1 MSCKCK
7 NIIENFKG
15 GTIPLNTTF
24 LRDVDVLG
32 NIYSGGTNLLDI
44 FSGSTG
50 GGSFT
55 GNTSGTCINDLYVS
69 NIYGCSPLTVGT
81 DLTVS
86 GNSIFGG
93 NISLGD
99 DNIINVGDDDELQ
112 IFHNGSN
119 NNTVIQETGVGN
131 LVIKGSNLFLQ
142 SSGSEDFFRGVANGA
157 VTLYYDNVPKFET
170 TADGVDVIG
179 SILSGGTDL
188 LNIFPT
194 SDTFVTGG
202 TVNNGILTL
211 ERNDSNSIQINRV
224 NSGFFAQTGDST
236 TVSGTTDELTLL
248 GSGVGSLSVP
258 ANTFQIGD
266 SYALN
271 MGGKLRTNNA
281 GQSITIRVDAI
292 SGSSRVEIATTGV
305 ILLDNINA
313 LRDFVLEV
321 EFTIR
326 NTGGPGTASLMTS
339 GYFDYVKNNGDLEG
353 VLFSSLESTNF
364 DTTVTKTLDVTVEW
378 GASSTDNQIYSHIAI
393 LRKIF

>member
-7 NIIENFKG
+7 NIIENFQG

-50 GGSFT
+50 GGAFT

-69 NIYGCSPLTVGT
+69 NIYGCSPLTIGT
-81 DLTVS
+81 ELVVS
-86 GNSIFGG
+86 GDSFFG
-93 NISLGD
+93 
-99 DNIINVGDDDELQ
+99 
-112 IFHNGSN
+112 
-119 NNTVIQETGVGN
+119 
-131 LVIKGSNLFLQ
+131 
-142 SSGSEDFFRGVANGA
+142 
-157 VTLYYDNVPKFET
+157 
-170 TADGVDVIG
+170 G
-179 SILSGGTDL
+179 SILSGGTNL
-188 LNIFPT
+188 LDIFPT
-194 SDTFVTGG
+194 SNTFVTGG

-224 NSGFFAQTGDST
+224 NSGFFSQTGDST
-236 TVSGTTDELTLL
+236 TVTDTTDETTLL
-248 GSGVGSLSVP
+248 GSGVGSLSVL

-271 MGGKLRTNNA
+271 IGGKLRTNNA
-281 GQSITIRVDAI
+281 GQTITIRVDAI
-292 SGSSRVEIATTGV
+292 SGSSRVEIATSGV
-305 ILLDNINA
+305 ISLDNINA

-321 EFTIR
+321 DFTIR

-378 GASSTDNQIYSHIAI
+378 GAASTDNQIYSHIAI